1 MALRIRDDSTSF
13 SVDDDEPKTPC
24 VPLALL
30 WPFRRRPRPDYL
42 EEEDTE
48 EPSPHA
54 YGGLMKDRG
63 NSSVSLTNDSD
74 FMSESFSQH
83 SSMKSG
89 RLGSSRRLSSGV
101 LPRKRECGVFVRYT
115 WTEAL
120 FAVLQLNVVLIFV
133 AALLA
138 DVAEAR
144 FSDVVPPVIH
154 QLVSLFSVLA
164 LKPNLENQLQ
174 KARAMWDEAG
184 DGTWTRY
191 VSSET
196 LFFTCTTFLVLANSA
211 LANMPRYTAWT
222 PTNAINCFT
231 WVAYAVYDKRFE
243 HCGNETCEA
252 EGPVRIGTRVASALI
267 FVVAFFSRRG

>member
-1 MALRIRDDSTSF
+1 M
-13 SVDDDEPKTPC
+13 
-24 VPLALL
+24 
-30 WPFRRRPRPDYL
+30 
-42 EEEDTE
+42 
-48 EPSPHA
+48 
-54 YGGLMKDRG
+54 
-63 NSSVSLTNDSD
+63 
-74 FMSESFSQH
+74 
-83 SSMKSG
+83 
-89 RLGSSRRLSSGV
+89 
-101 LPRKRECGVFVRYT
+101 
-115 WTEAL
+115 
-120 FAVLQLNVVLIFV
+120 LIFV

-144 FSDVVPPVIH
+144 FSDVVPPAIH

-164 LKPNLENQLQ
+164 LKPNLENRLQ
-174 KARAMWDEAG
+174 KARDMWDEAG

-267 FVVAFFSRRG
+267 FVVAFFSRRGYRRGRSRGGRPRPRRE